1 MNQGLVR
8 PNESPRQPALSPSER
23 QGKTWHSLT
32 EIYGAR
38 WIRDNGD
45 APGRVWNSMIN
56 ALTDN
61 EIATALANLVKNPRK
76 DGRGNIHPPSAPEF
90 WEAAKVGAPRAHT
103 AIEDHSRDNS
113 MYGKGANSV
122 LYLLISS
129 KCGVDKAH
137 MKLLLKEKARLVA
150 DYDMMAA
157 DGHDIDWKEFI
168 NVINTNLER
177 VLEAAKSA

>member
-8 PNESPRQPALSPSER
+8 PNESPRRPALIPSER

-61 EIATALANLVKNPRK
+61 EISTALANLVKNPRK

-90 WEAAKVGAPRAHT
+90 WEAAKVGTPRSRT

-113 MYGKGANSV
+113 KYGRGANQVLMLLVSSV
-122 LYLLISS
+122 GGIG
-129 KCGVDKAH
+129 KDH

-150 DYDMMAA
+150 DFDMMAA
-157 DGHDIDWKEFI
+157 DGEEIDWREFI
-168 NVINTNLER
+168 TVINTNLER
-177 VLEAAKSA
+177 VLKAAKEA

>member
-1 MNQGLVR
+1 MERDLVTSNKSR
-8 PNESPRQPALSPSER
+8 KKPESHVSER

-32 EIYGAR
+32 EIYGGR
-38 WIRDNGD
+38 WVRENGKG
-45 APGRVWNSMIN
+45 PGRVWCSMIN

-61 EIATALANLVKNPRK
+61 EIATALGHLVKSPRK
-76 DGRGNIHPPSAPEF
+76 DGRGNVTMPNAPEF
-90 WEAAKVGAPRAHT
+90 YEAAKAGAPRGHPAV
-103 AIEDHSRDNS
+103 EDHSRDNS

-122 LYLLISS
+122 LYLFISS

-137 MKLLLKEKARLVA
+137 LKLLLKEKARLVA

-157 DGHDIDWKEFI
+157 DGHEIDWKEFI